1 MLSLLTRLCF
11 AFAAVA
17 VYVVWEKG
25 KEGNV
30 LAPGANGDIWNW
42 RPLKQVH
49 RACRDG
55 STHACAQRLFSAMR
69 MHFLAL
75 THPFPPPMCIAT
87 PQGADGKKFEFP
99 VRWSLGDAIGL
110 LTITCG
116 SFTKM
121 DEELLLLL
129 KVLANVLDRT
139 VAEVEDLTPGDTPPL
154 AKMDEVLAAYEERR
168 SQQPILI
175 QEEVASQLKIFDGVK
190 VFGEIRFLGSDVIE
204 KDTLSMMQ
212 GMFTL
217 LGYRKEQCKD
227 WKAIQYLL
235 KNTAKVHDKMMA
247 LHVIPQ
253 EGEVSSQAAKPQ
265 LHAQP

>member
-1 MLSLLTRLCF
+1 MHAFSCSHTTLSSPSCASQLL
-11 AFAAVA
+11 
-17 VYVVWEKG
+17 
-25 KEGNV
+25 
-30 LAPGANGDIWNW
+30 
-42 RPLKQVH
+42 
-49 RACRDG
+49 
-55 STHACAQRLFSAMR
+55 
-69 MHFLAL
+69 
-75 THPFPPPMCIAT
+75 
-87 PQGADGKKFEFP
+87 QGADGKKFEFP

-190 VFGEIRFLGSDVIE
+190 VFGEIRFMGSDVIE

-253 EGEVSSQAAKPQ
+253 EEGEVSSQAAKPHDACATVKCTHTPFHHSPHS
-265 LHAQP
+265 LPLLPPPHRTSPR

>member
-1 MLSLLTRLCF
+1 M
-11 AFAAVA
+11 AA
-17 VYVVWEKG
+17 
-25 KEGNV
+25 
-30 LAPGANGDIWNW
+30 
-42 RPLKQVH
+42 RTHVH
-49 RACRDG
+49 SACP
-55 STHACAQRLFSAMR
+55 AAMR

-75 THPFPPPMCIAT
+75 THPFPPPPCASQLL
-87 PQGADGKKFEFP
+87 QGADGKKFEFP

-253 EGEVSSQAAKPQ
+253 EGEVSSQAAKPHNCMHSRQ
-265 LHAQP
+265 MHTHSFPSLTPLPSLTPSTNRTSPR

>member
-1 MLSLLTRLCF
+1 
-11 AFAAVA
+11 
-17 VYVVWEKG
+17 
-25 KEGNV
+25 
-30 LAPGANGDIWNW
+30 
-42 RPLKQVH
+42 
-49 RACRDG
+49 
-55 STHACAQRLFSAMR
+55 
-69 MHFLAL
+69 
-75 THPFPPPMCIAT
+75 MCIAT

-190 VFGEIRFLGSDVIE
+190 VFGEIRFMGSDVIE

-253 EGEVSSQAAKPQ
+253 EEGEVSSQAAKPHDACATVKCTHTPFHHSPHS
-265 LHAQP
+265 LPLLPPPHRTSPR